1 MAKGITKEEYQAI
14 KDYVKKHPELKAPEC
29 AKKLGI
35 GTTTLSHVK
44 NSDDYEHFKVKYS
57 RNKYKMLDD
66 GIEDGFELIHKRSN
80 KSLEELIEEFIDD
93 EPIYQQPRKAPKHI
107 TFIEKVK
114 AFFRAISR

>member
-14 KDYVKKHPELKAPEC
+14 KGYIKKHPDMKAPEC

-57 RNKYKMLDD
+57 RSKYKS
-66 GIEDGFELIHKRSN
+66 IEDGINDNFKLSHKRSN
-80 KSLEELIEEFIDD
+80 KTLEELVEEFIGD
-93 EPIYQQPRKAPKHI
+93 EPPYKRPRKAPKHLS
-107 TFIEKVK
+107 FIQKVK
-114 AFFRAISR
+114 AFFGH

>member
-1 MAKGITKEEYQAI
+1 MTKGIINEEYQAI
-14 KDYVKKHPELKAPEC
+14 KGYAKKHPELKAPEC

-44 NSDDYEHFKVKYS
+44 NSDNYEHFKVKYS
-57 RNKYKMLDD
+57 RNKYKKLED
-66 GIEDGFELIHKRSN
+66 GIENGFELKHKRSD

-93 EPIYQQPRKAPKHI
+93 EPVYQRPRKAPKHLA
-107 TFIEKVK
+107 FIEKVK